1 MRRIVLFLAMLTL
14 PAAAMAQSLLP
25 GLADLAAGR
34 APAAGPGLA
43 LPLQILLLMTLL
55 TVLPSILLMM
65 TGFTRIIIVLAILR
79 QAIGLGQAPP
89 NQVLVGLSLF
99 LTFFVMQPVFER
111 INREAYAPFAAQTLP
126 AETAIAR
133 GGDALHDFMMA
144 QTREKDIR
152 LFANLAHAPA
162 FSHPADVPMAVL
174 LPAFAT
180 SELKTAFQIGFLIYL
195 PFLIIDF
202 VVASILMALGM
213 MMVSPTL
220 ISLPFKLLLFVM
232 IDGWA
237 LVLGSLASSFAAV
250 K

>member
-1 MRRIVLFLAMLTL
+1 MT
-14 PAAAMAQSLLP
+14 AAD
-25 GLADLAAGR
+25 GLAALAGTK
-34 APAAGPGLA
+34 GGLA
-43 LPLQILLLMTLL
+43 LPLQILLLMTVL

-65 TGFTRIIIVLAILR
+65 TGFMRIIIVLAILR

-89 NQVLVGLSLF
+89 NQVLVGLALF
-99 LTFFVMQPVFER
+99 LTLFVMQPTFTR
-111 INREAYAPFAAQTLP
+111 IETQAYAPFAARSLS
-126 AETAIAR
+126 AEVAIER
-133 GGDALHDFMMA
+133 GGVALHDFMMA
-144 QTREKDIR
+144 QTREKDLR
-152 LFANLAHAPA
+152 LFANL
-162 FSHPADVPMAVL
+162 SHSGSFARPADVPMTIL

-195 PFLIIDF
+195 PFLVIDL

-232 IDGWA
+232 VDGWA
-237 LVLGSLASSFAAV
+237 LMLGTLASSFVAV